1 MIHPSH
7 EGREGGSSPCAVRFV
22 SKSQQHEKFD
32 VWAKLILAQPGMSRK
47 FQDLRIIRAITQ
59 ARKMSVERSSEDFE
73 FLMLRWSIETHTFVA
88 SWGEFGPTLE
98 DVVALTSLPL
108 LGDAQVAHFKLTDK
122 DSKVRHDA
130 LTQFLQKTKYGASKK
145 STYLTWAS
153 YFVDGAGK
161 DSPFQLEAFLAY
173 WLITLYSRGRCA

>member
-1 MIHPSH
+1 
-7 EGREGGSSPCAVRFV
+7 
-22 SKSQQHEKFD
+22 
-32 VWAKLILAQPGMSRK
+32 
-47 FQDLRIIRAITQ
+47 
-59 ARKMSVERSSEDFE
+59 MSVERSSEDFE

-98 DVVALTSLPL
+98 DVVALTLLPL
-108 LGDAQVAHFKLTDK
+108 FGDAQVAHFKLTDK

-173 WLITLYSRGRCA
+173 WLSYFVFPGPPKDGVHSSVFSMEVMLAQGKKLALAPWFLGSLFACLDECC